1 LCYRVCEEYIVE
13 AVTVV
18 KVGGNELDDSAF
30 LDGLCRAVAG
40 WRGPLVLIHGGG
52 KEITAAME
60 LHGLP
65 VEFAGGLRITSPEA
79 LEVMQA
85 VVRGT
90 VNARVVRNLINAGAP
105 AIGLTGL
112 DLGLLRCEP
121 HRPDG
126 LDLGRVG
133 IVTEVHTIAL
143 TALLAQGWLPVFA
156 PLALGKADGL
166 AYNVNA
172 DMVAQA
178 VAAALGAA
186 ELVFVSNVPGVILD
200 GQVAPQLDAA
210 DVATAIA
217 SGAISGGM
225 IPKVRAALDVLEA
238 GVRSVRIC
246 NLAGF
251 AGGGTRFT

>member
-1 LCYRVCEEYIVE
+1 MN

-18 KVGGNELDDSAF
+18 KVGGNELDEPAF

-40 WRGPLVLIHGGG
+40 WSGPLVLIHGGG

-79 LEVMQA
+79 LEVMQS

-90 VNARVVRNLINAGAP
+90 VNARVVRNLVNAGVP
-105 AIGLTGL
+105 ALGLTGL

-126 LDLGRVG
+126 RDLGRVG
-133 IVTEVHTIAL
+133 NVTTVNTAAL
-143 TALLAQGWLPVFA
+143 QAMIDLGWLPVFA
-156 PLALGKADGL
+156 PLALGNADGL

-172 DMVAQA
+172 DMIAQA
-178 VAAALGAA
+178 VAAALGAE

-200 GQVAPQLDAA
+200 GQVAPRLSATE
-210 DVATAIA
+210 VAEAIG

-225 IPKVRAALDVLEA
+225 IPKVRAALGALAA
-238 GVRSVRIC
+238 GARSVRIC

-251 AGGGTRFT
+251 TGGGTRFAYSIAQID

>member
-1 LCYRVCEEYIVE
+1 VQ

-18 KVGGNELDDSAF
+18 KVGGNELDDPAF
-30 LDGLCRAVAG
+30 LAGLCRAVAG
-40 WRGPLVLIHGGG
+40 WSGPLVLIHGGG

-90 VNARVVRNLINAGAP
+90 VNARVVRTLVNAGAP
-105 AIGLTGL
+105 ALGLTGL

-133 IVTEVHTIAL
+133 AVTEVHTAAL
-143 TALLAQGWLPVFA
+143 TAMLAQGWLPVFA

-178 VAAALGAA
+178 IAAALSAA

-200 GQVAPQLDAA
+200 DQVAPRLSAA
-210 DVATAIA
+210 EVEAAIA

-225 IPKVRAALDVLEA
+225 IPKVRAALGALAA
-238 GVRSVRIC
+238 GARSVRIC

-251 AGGGTRFT
+251 AGGGTRFA